1 MFSNGGRFLLVL
13 ASLVMVAWCLPATA
27 AESCCPG
34 ASSCCAK
41 GGLVYGFE
49 TGDLQGWAVACGT
62 FGKLVSDREEA
73 RNTPNTPY
81 PKQGRYY
88 LSTTELPDGNYD
100 DGMTGIVVSPM
111 FRLCGPKLSLMV
123 GGGSSP
129 DTYVALCAPDGREL
143 RTASGANA
151 ETMTRV
157 EWDVAEY
164 AGKTAYLA
172 LVDSAKGAWGNI
184 SLDDVHVPGELVP
197 AEMPKD
203 SLETRAAARE
213 ARLAE
218 QKKEHQAYAVKRRAE
233 LLSEERL
240 FTPGETRVYSGDNL
254 GAISL
259 PVGGIAAGCIQ
270 MDGKARMALWQIFN
284 NHQSATVPNTFFALR
299 VKQDGEPVVRAL
311 QTEAVGPFVPMPALT
326 FRGEYP
332 FGWYDFEE
340 TGLPVK
346 ASMEVFSPLVPM
358 SPRDSVIPAA
368 VFNLTVRNISAA
380 PAEVALLASVRNA
393 VGISGRTGKEPG
405 LDEQYDG
412 NANAVFQEEGSTF
425 LEMTSALPKDAPG
438 YGSMALA
445 AVGADIGGMAAW
457 ESLDALLATVS
468 TAGAFS
474 GPAAAKAREKGK
486 TIDGAL
492 AAPFTLKPGE
502 SRTVSFV
509 LAWNFPNV
517 VHGAPGWGGE
527 GNHYTTIWPTATDT
541 ARELCARLPEL
552 TEKTRRYHDAL
563 YDSNLP
569 HWLIDRVSSQVAV
582 LRARTCFWTRDGYF
596 GGYEGCGGKTGCCDG
611 NCTHVWHYA
620 QAHARLFPELGR
632 LMREQDFRHQHPDG
646 GVQHRH
652 MPKFEPA
659 TDGQFGTIL
668 GAWREYQTSADRA
681 WIDAWWPAVKKAMEY
696 TINMWDADE
705 DGALAGRQWNTLDD
719 ALGGSTTWM
728 GSLYLASLNACEELA
743 RLEGENDLA
752 ARYLKIR
759 LSGAKIQDETLFN
772 GEYYIQKPD
781 AEPRKDYNDGCAI
794 DQLLGQWW
802 ACQTGLDRYYP
813 EDHMRS
819 AMGALFN
826 SNFRAS
832 FYGVPQLPR
841 KFADDPDAG
850 LQMICW
856 PRGGKPSDDHRIFY
870 ADEVMTGFEYSAAA
884 MMIEAGL
891 MREGFAVAR
900 AVYERYDGR
909 LRTGLTA
916 ADTASWGY
924 SGNPFGDDE
933 CGKFYARAMS
943 SWSLLTACQGF
954 LYNGPEGRI
963 GFSPVWKPEDHR
975 SFFTTAEGW
984 GVFSQKRGDERLNA
998 VIGLRYGTLR
1008 LNTITLKAGS
1018 DWPGASVTV
1027 HVDGRSVPATA
1038 TMTGPNITI
1047 ALAEPLQLAEGDKA
1061 EIELLAAK

>member
-1 MFSNGGRFLLVL
+1 MFSTISRFVLVL
-13 ASLVMVAWCLPATA
+13 AFLLALAWCLPSAA

-34 ASSCCAK
+34 GGSCAK
-41 GGLVYGFE
+41 GGLAYDFE
-49 TGDLQGWAVACGT
+49 TGDLQGWAVACGK
-62 FGKLVSDREEA
+62 FGKLVSDREKS
-73 RNTPNTPY
+73 RNVPNAPY
-81 PKQGRYY
+81 PKQGKYY
-88 LSTTELPDGNYD
+88 LSTTELPDGGYD

-111 FRLCGPKLSLMV
+111 FRLCGPKLTLMV
-123 GGGSSP
+123 GGGSGP

-151 ETMTRV
+151 EAMTRV

-172 LVDSAKGAWGNI
+172 LIDNAKGSWGNI

-197 AEMPKD
+197 AEMPKE

-213 ARLAE
+213 ARLADE
-218 QKKEHQAYAVKRRAE
+218 KKVHQAYQVKRREE
-233 LLSEERL
+233 LLSEDL
-240 FTPGETRVYSGDNL
+240 LYKQGEARVYSGDHL
-254 GAISL
+254 GSISL

-270 MDGKARMALWQIFN
+270 MDGKARMAVWQIFN
-284 NHQSATVPNTFFALR
+284 NHQYVTVPNTFFALR
-299 VKQDGEPVVRAL
+299 VKQDGDPVVRAL
-311 QTEAVGPFVPMPALT
+311 QTEAVGPFAPMPSLS

-332 FGWYDFEE
+332 FGWYDFEDAE
-340 TGLPVK
+340 LPVK

-358 SPRDSVIPAA
+358 DLRDSAMPGA
-368 VFNLTVRNISAA
+368 VFNITVRNISAA
-380 PAEVALLASVRNA
+380 PADVSLLASARNA
-393 VGISGRTGKEPG
+393 VGMSGRTGKDPG
-405 LDEQYDG
+405 IDEQYDG
-412 NANAVFQEEGSTF
+412 NANTIFQEDGVAC
-425 LEMTSALPKDAPG
+425 LEMTSALPANAPG
-438 YGSMALA
+438 HGSMALA
-445 AVGADIGGMAAW
+445 GMGAAMGATAAYESTDALMAAFNGTG
-457 ESLDALLATVS
+457 ALSGATS
-468 TAGAFS
+468 
-474 GPAAAKAREKGK
+474 AKAPEKGK

-502 SRTVSFV
+502 SRTVTFV

-517 VHGAPGWGGE
+517 VNGAPGWGGA
-527 GNHYTTIWPTATDT
+527 GNHYTVIWPTAMDT
-541 ARELCARLPEL
+541 AREMCARLAEL
-552 TEKTRRYHDAL
+552 TEKTRGYHDAL

-569 HWLIDRVSSQVAV
+569 RWLIDRVSSQVAV

-596 GGYEGCGGKTGCCDG
+596 GGYEGCGGKTGCCEG

-620 QAHARLFPELGR
+620 QAHARLFPELAR
-632 LMREQDFRHQHPDG
+632 KMRDQDFQHQHPDG

-652 MPKFEPA
+652 LPNVEPA

-668 GAWREYQTSADRA
+668 GAWREYQTSTDRA
-681 WIDAWWPAVKKAMEY
+681 WIDAQWPAVKKAMEY
-696 TINMWDADE
+696 TIKLWDADE

-743 RLEGENDLA
+743 RLEGDNDLA
-752 ARYLKIR
+752 GRYLKIR
-759 LSGAKIQDETLFN
+759 LSGAKIQDQTLFN
-772 GEYYIQKPD
+772 GEYYIQMPD

-802 ACQTGLDRYYP
+802 ACQTGLGRYYP

-819 AMGALFN
+819 AMNALFN

-856 PRGGKPSDDHRIFY
+856 PKGGKPADDHRIFY

-900 AVYERYDGR
+900 GVYERYDGR

-954 LYNGPEGRI
+954 QYNGPEGRI
-963 GFSPVWKPEDHR
+963 GFKPVWKPGDHR
-975 SFFTTAEGW
+975 SFFTVAEGW
-984 GVFSQKRGDERLNA
+984 GVFSQKRGEEKLSAAID
-998 VIGLRYGTLR
+998 LRYGKLK
-1008 LNTITLKAGS
+1008 LNTIELHAGS
-1018 DWPGASVTV
+1018 DWPGASVAV
-1027 HVDGRSVPATA
+1027 RVGDRAVSATA
-1038 TMTGPNITI
+1038 SMTGPNIVVK
-1047 ALAEPLQLAEGDKA
+1047 LAAPLQLAEGDKA
-1061 EIELLAAK
+1061 EIELTATK